1 MALPEL
7 RPAHAQLAAHP
18 VSFSLE
24 DKVVVVTG
32 GTGILGQSFLQ
43 GIVEAGGT
51 VGILGRNKAVAEQR
65 AAAIN
70 QQGGRALA
78 LVADVLNEGQLQ
90 AACDLMMSA
99 FGQIDGLV
107 NAAGGNA
114 PDGVLAADTDVFKMD
129 LAGMRRVMDLNV
141 WGTLLPTQVFG
152 PAIAESGSG
161 SIVNIS
167 SMNSKRAITKVLGYN
182 MGKAAVDCYNQWF
195 AVEMANRYG
204 DRLRMNAL
212 APGFFL
218 TEQNRALLTTPDGGF
233 TPRGELVIRQTP
245 FKRFGHP
252 DELKGA
258 LVWLLSDAS
267 CFVTGSMICVDGGF
281 SIFGGV

>member
-1 MALPEL
+1 MDN
-7 RPAHAQLAAHP
+7 
-18 VSFSLE
+18 SFSLR
-24 DKVVVVTG
+24 DKVIVVTG
-32 GTGILGQSFLQ
+32 GTGILGNSFVNA
-43 GIVEAGGT
+43 IVEAGGT
-51 VGILGRNKAVAEQR
+51 VGILGRTQAVAQER
-65 AAAIN
+65 AAAITR
-70 QQGGRALA
+70 QGGKALA
-78 LVADVLNEGQLQ
+78 LVADVLQEAELT
-90 AACDLMMSA
+90 AACEQVLNTY
-99 FGQIDGLV
+99 GRLDGLV

-114 PDGVLAADTDVFKMD
+114 PDGVLDPAQDVFNMD
-129 LAGMRRVMDLNV
+129 LAGMKRVMDLNL
-141 WGTLLPTQVFG
+141 WGTVLPTQVFG
-152 PAIAESGSG
+152 AAIATSGRG

-204 DRLRMNAL
+204 DKIRMNAL

-218 TEQNRALLTTPDGGF
+218 TEQNRSLLTKPDGGF
-233 TPRGELVIRQTP
+233 TERGELVIRQTP

-267 CFVTGSMICVDGGF
+267 QFVTGSMICVDGGF

>member
-7 RPAHAQLAAHP
+7 RPTDSQLAARP
-18 VSFSLE
+18 DSFSLHG
-24 DKVVVVTG
+24 KVVVVTG
-32 GTGILGQSFLQ
+32 GTGILGEAFLA

-51 VGILGRNKAVAEQR
+51 VGILGRNEAVAEER

-70 QQGGRALA
+70 GQGGQALA
-78 LVADVLNEGQLQ
+78 LVADVLDEGQLQ
-90 AACDLMMSA
+90 AACQLMMDT

-114 PDGVLAADTDVFKMD
+114 PDGVLAPDTDVFQMD

-152 PAIAESGSG
+152 SAIAQSGAG

-218 TEQNRALLTTPDGGF
+218 TEQNRSLLTTPDGGF

-267 CFVTGSMICVDGGF
+267 RFVTGSMICVDGGF

>member
-7 RPAHAQLAAHP
+7 RPVDAQLATQTD
-18 VSFSLE
+18 SFSLE
-24 DKVVVVTG
+24 SKVIVVTG
-32 GTGILGQSFLQ
+32 GTGILGEAFLA

-51 VGILGRNKAVAEQR
+51 VGILGRNAALAEAR

-70 QQGGRALA
+70 HRGGRALA
-78 LVADVLNEGQLQ
+78 LVADVLNEDALHL
-90 AACDLMMSA
+90 ACDLMMST
-99 FGQIDGLV
+99 FGRIDGLV

-114 PDGVLAADTDVFKMD
+114 PDGVLAADADVFNMD

-152 PAIAESGSG
+152 PAIAASGAG

-195 AVEMANRYG
+195 AVEMAHRYG

-218 TEQNRALLTTPDGGF
+218 TEQNRALLTNPDGTF

-252 DELKGA
+252 NELNGA

-267 CFVTGSMICVDGGF
+267 RFVTGSMICVDGGF